1 MSIIESIKDI
11 ASSKADEVREKLRNE
26 FQREIFDAAYAN
38 LLDHSNKL
46 RINNFAYAAR
56 ELIRIYLS
64 SVLDDGEVVKCPW
77 FKGDGKGKPTRAERM
92 HYAIHRGLDPEI
104 VEEILGYDP
113 KVIIKSLV
121 KNIESLSKYT
131 HISDKTFPTDE
142 CGNELALNLFENLAE
157 FLGNITDAEKN
168 IINSLE
174 EDIYKAAEEGLLGEY
189 FEAVDHLATHHGI
202 EDIYIDSVHIE
213 LFDSN
218 NLTFTVE
225 GQLEFSLQWGSNSDV
240 RKGDGVIGEIGI
252 PFLATV
258 KADIEDITNLEVVSY
273 NLKDEE
279 KLMVR
284 LQDEE

>member
-1 MSIIESIKDI
+1 MNILELTKDI
-11 ASSKADEVREKLRNE
+11 ASSKAHEVRENLHNE
-26 FQREIFDAAYAN
+26 FQREIFDAAATN
-38 LLDHSNKL
+38 LIDHTNKL

-64 SVLDDGEVVKCPW
+64 SVLDDGDVVKCFW

-104 VEEILGYDP
+104 VRKRLGYDP
-113 KVIIKSLV
+113 NVIIKSLL
-121 KNIESLSKYT
+121 KNIDSLSKYT

-142 CGNELALNLFENLAE
+142 CDNELALNLFENLAE

-168 IINSLE
+168 IISALE
-174 EDIYKAAEEGLLGEY
+174 DDVYKAAEEGLLSEY

-202 EDIYIDSVHIE
+202 EGIYIDSVHIE

-218 NLTFTVE
+218 NLTFVVG
-225 GQLEFSLQWGSNSDV
+225 GQLEFSLQWGSNSDI
-240 RKGDGVIGEIGI
+240 RKGDGAIGGI
-252 PFLATV
+252 DIQFSATV